1 MLDKDIYTPKNSPGS
16 NTELPHSYWQFLH
29 LNPET
34 LSRSLRQTTEKHHV
48 FWFRQLFD
56 QQMAFWHHRDS
67 GRRSRTKL
75 HQILLFRDLEH
86 TWTDVFWH
94 VFGSMGFLQLED
106 RNSRTEHQLQS
117 RSLEIFRRFKGIR
130 IGNSLNRDYTFSFS
144 MKLSPQQLAYDQDAN
159 RSRGFNTNV
168 GGLLEFH
175 C

>member
-1 MLDKDIYTPKNSPGS
+1 MYTHKKFPGVIYRDATLTFGS
-16 NTELPHSYWQFLH
+16 FFRLV
-29 LNPET
+29 PET

-94 VFGSMGFLQLED
+94 IFGSMGFLQLED
-106 RNSRTEHQLQS
+106 GNSRTENKTS
-117 RSLEIFRRFKGIR
+117 VSVFRSLQAFEGIR
-130 IGNSLNRDYTFSFS
+130 IRIGKSLNCDYTFSFS
-144 MKLSPQQLAYDQDAN
+144 MKLSPQQLVYDQDAN
-159 RSRGFNTNV
+159 RSRRFNTNV